1 MRTQAVQPTAGTT
14 TTATWEN
21 LATTSQFR
29 LKNLASLCQV
39 SIRTLQRHFR
49 KEYDLAVSEWLR
61 EIRLEQARQMLTKA
75 DCVKTVCFDLGY
87 KQQSHF
93 TRDFS
98 RRFGMAPSL
107 WRRFNQVPGEMP
119 VQPPC

>member
-1 MRTQAVQPTAGTT
+1 MPMETAAPATP
-14 TTATWEN
+14 TWEH
-21 LATTSQFR
+21 LAGAAKFR
-29 LKNLASLCQV
+29 LKDLAAMCNV

-49 KEYDLAVSEWLR
+49 KEYDLAVSAWLR
-61 EIRLEQARQMLTKA
+61 EVRLEQARQMLTRA

-98 RRFGMAPSL
+98 RRYGMPPSL
-107 WRRFNQVPGEMP
+107 WRRFSSSPGEMP
-119 VQPPC
+119 SAAPR